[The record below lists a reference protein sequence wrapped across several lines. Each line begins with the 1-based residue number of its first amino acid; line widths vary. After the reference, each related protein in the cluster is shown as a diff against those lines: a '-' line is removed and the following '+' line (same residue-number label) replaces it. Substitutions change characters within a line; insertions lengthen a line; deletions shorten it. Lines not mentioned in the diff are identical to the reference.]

1 MSTIK
6 NVFLLACALLLVSC
20 AGSKVGKSGFLKD
33 YSHLRE
39 DSSIFAD
46 LVYVAPDA
54 NFASYKGLIIDP
66 VSLRGERAAK
76 LEASERQMLGNL
88 MRSSFVRSL
97 GGVYPIVSEPGPGV
111 MRLRLAI
118 SDVEATNPLLNTS
131 TTVVPMARLVSEGQ
145 RLVTGTQTFAGSA
158 TLEAEFID
166 TETGRQLAAG
176 VDRRFG
182 KKQISNSASRWGQVR
197 KIIDKW
203 ADQMAGELIRVRD
216 AGH

>member
-6 NVFLLACALLLVSC
+6 NVFLLACALLFVSC

-39 DSSIFAD
+39 DRSIFAD

-203 ADQMAGELIRVRD
+203 ADQMAGELIKVRN
-216 AGH
+216 AGY